1 MSDPI
6 ILTDLISFNLGEK
19 DGRKRIKPT
28 TDFIHLIDFVYP
40 NLRMITDLSIGKG
53 DYLTIHEIDL
63 MEVD

>member
-19 DGRKRIKPT
+19 DRRKRIKST
-28 TDFIHLIDFVYP
+28 TEFIHLIDFVYS